1 MYQLNP
7 SLQFSK
13 FGFMVCLP
21 SPPFLTKILLSR
33 NLVTSLGEVCTSAR
47 SSNSSYF
54 LKQNW
59 FSSSYWVLHTKPE
72 CALLVNCHHFVLL
85 WPLFLCAEKPVL
97 SKKNDT
103 GIRVLAFEAAST
115 IQSTALRGHPIPYFE
130 WYRQPIGFCTS
141 NCKPDEKKWR
151 RVPRSVI
158 NPSAH
163 VPSRVSSLF
172 LAPSKSGYYF
182 RCVAENALGRD
193 DAVYHVHR
201 MGKKWFY

>member
-1 MYQLNP
+1 
-7 SLQFSK
+7 
-13 FGFMVCLP
+13 MVCRP
-21 SPPFLTKILLSR
+21 STPFITKTLLGR
-33 NLVTSLGEVCTSAR
+33 NLVTSLGELRTSAR
-47 SSNSSYF
+47 SSNRSYF
-54 LKQNW
+54 FKTDSRARTGFYIQNRNA
-59 FSSSYWVLHTKPE
+59 H
-72 CALLVNCHHFVLL
+72 CHHFPLL

-115 IQSTALRGHPIPYFE
+115 IQSTALRGHPIPYFK

-151 RVPRSVI
+151 RVSRSVI

-193 DAVYHVHR
+193 DVVYHVHR
-201 MGKKWFY
+201 MGKKWLY